1 MFYLQT
7 KDGESFF
14 TSSTSN
20 DKVEFTKIVDSKMGS
35 DAAEMLDHLL
45 KDAYEEGE
53 EAAAA
58 SDLTPLPW
66 EELDK
71 QSGSL
76 RSVTSKLWI
85 SLAAIQANIDKEQ
98 TAQIESYLQKLDS
111 IAYHLENI

>member
-20 DKVEFTKIVDSKMGS
+20 DKVEFTKIVDSKMGP

-53 EAAAA
+53 EAAA
-58 SDLTPLPW
+58 SDLTPVPW
-66 EELDK
+66 DELAK
-71 QSGSL
+71 QSSSL
-76 RSVTSKLWI
+76 RSVTSKLWT

>member
-35 DAAEMLDHLL
+35 DAAEMLDNLL
-45 KDAYEEGE
+45 KDAYEEGQE
-53 EAAAA
+53 AAA
-58 SDLTPLPW
+58 SDLTPVPW
-66 EELDK
+66 DELVK

-76 RSVTSKLWI
+76 RNVTAKLWI
-85 SLAAIQANIDKEQ
+85 SLAAIQASIDKEQ
-98 TAQIESYLQKLDS
+98 IAEIESYLQQLDS